1 MIAQVGLISKQQK
14 PAPQR
19 DVVDETLAVEHFIR
33 RAFLF
38 GGRWHRAAKNC
49 ADFSKCPPS
58 AAGTIAAI
66 GISQHNLHT
75 RLRFARYELPQHMR
89 AGRARDQHRRL
100 G

>member
-1 MIAQVGLISKQQK
+1 MVAKVGLISKQQK
-14 PAPQR
+14 PAQR
-19 DVVDETLAVEHFIR
+19 DVVDETLAVEHFIG

-38 GGRWHRAAKNC
+38 GGRWHRAGQNR
-49 ADFSKCPPS
+49 ADFSKCSPS